1 MKNNHNKI
9 KVFLVDDDAVYLKLS
24 QIELLEQGDFDI
36 ETFATGE
43 LCLKNLAR
51 NPDLVVLDYDL
62 NGIDKNAMNGIQT
75 LDKIKRFNSDI
86 NVVMM
91 SSQPEIEVA
100 VNCMQHRAFDYI
112 VKDKTAY
119 MRLKNVIKNLLV
131 YKKVDKELN
140 WYVWIPDFKDFKS
153 GIWKKCESCNLF

>member
-24 QIELLEQGDFDI
+24 EIELLEQANFDI
-36 ETFATGE
+36 ETYATGE
-43 LCLKNLAR
+43 LCLKNLSR
-51 NPDLVVLDYDL
+51 NPDLIVLDYDL

-75 LDKIKRFNSDI
+75 LDKIKRYNSDI
-86 NVVMM
+86 NVVML
-91 SSQPEIEVA
+91 SSQHEIEIA

-119 MRLKNVIKNLLV
+119 IRLKNVINRIFN
-131 YKKVDKELN
+131 YKKIDKELN
-140 WYVWIPDFKDFKS
+140 WYV
-153 GIWKKCESCNLF
+153 

>member
-1 MKNNHNKI
+1 MKDNHNKI
-9 KVFLVDDDAVYLKLS
+9 KVFLVDDDAVFLKMS
-24 QIELLEQGDFDI
+24 EIELLEQADFDI

-43 LCLKNLAR
+43 LCLKNLSR
-51 NPDLVVLDYDL
+51 NPDLIVLDYDL

-86 NVVMM
+86 NVVML
-91 SSQPEIEVA
+91 SSQHEIEIA

-119 MRLKNVIKNLLV
+119 MRLKNVISNMFQ
-131 YKKVDKELN
+131 YKKMDKELV
-140 WYVWIPDFKDFKS
+140 WYV
-153 GIWKKCESCNLF
+153 

>member
-1 MKNNHNKI
+1 MKDNHNKI
-9 KVFLVDDDAVYLKLS
+9 KVFLVDDDAVFLKMS
-24 QIELLEQGDFDI
+24 EIELLEQADFDI
-36 ETFATGE
+36 ETYATGE
-43 LCLKNLAR
+43 LCLKNLSH
-51 NPDLVVLDYDL
+51 NPDLIVLDYDL

-119 MRLKNVIKNLLV
+119 MRLKSVIDRIFN
-131 YKKVDKELN
+131 YKKIDKELN
-140 WYVWIPDFKDFKS
+140 WY
-153 GIWKKCESCNLF
+153 L

>member
-1 MKNNHNKI
+1 MMENNHNKI

-24 QIELLEQGDFDI
+24 QIDLLDQGDFDV
-36 ETFATGE
+36 ETYATGE
-43 LCLKNLAR
+43 LCLKNLSR
-51 NPDLVVLDYDL
+51 NPDLIVLDYDL

-75 LDKIKRFNSDI
+75 LDKIKRYNSDI

-91 SSQPEIEVA
+91 SSQSEIDVA

-119 MRLKNVIKNLLV
+119 MRLKNVINRIYN
-131 YKKVDKELN
+131 YKSIDKQLN
-140 WYVWIPDFKDFKS
+140 WY
-153 GIWKKCESCNLF
+153 L

>member
-9 KVFLVDDDAVYLKLS
+9 KVFLVDDDAVFLKMS
-24 QIELLEQGDFDI
+24 QIELLGQGDFDV

-43 LCLKNLAR
+43 LCVSNLAR

-91 SSQPEIEVA
+91 SSQSEIEVA

-119 MRLKNVIKNLLV
+119 MRLKNVINRIFN
-131 YKKVDKELN
+131 YKTIDKELN
-140 WYVWIPDFKDFKS
+140 WY
-153 GIWKKCESCNLF
+153 L

>member
-24 QIELLEQGDFDI
+24 EIELLEQADFDI
-36 ETFATGE
+36 ETFPTGE
-43 LCLKNLAR
+43 LCLKNLSQ

-75 LDKIKRFNSDI
+75 LDKIKRYNSDI
-86 NVVMM
+86 NVVML
-91 SSQPEIEVA
+91 SSQHEIEVA

-112 VKDKTAY
+112 VKDATAY
-119 MRLKNVIKNLLV
+119 MRLKNVINRIFN
-131 YKKVDKELN
+131 YKKIDKELK
-140 WYVWIPDFKDFKS
+140 WYA
-153 GIWKKCESCNLF
+153 

>member
-1 MKNNHNKI
+1 MKNNHNKV

-43 LCLKNLAR
+43 ACLRHLSQ

-62 NGIDKNAMNGIQT
+62 NGIDKNAMNGLQT

-91 SSQPEIEVA
+91 SSQNEIDVA

-119 MRLKNVIKNLLV
+119 MRLKDVINRIFN
-131 YKKVDKELN
+131 YKTMEKELN
-140 WYVWIPDFKDFKS
+140 WYV
-153 GIWKKCESCNLF
+153 

>member
-9 KVFLVDDDAVYLKLS
+9 KVFLVDDDAVFLKMS
-24 QIELLEQGDFDI
+24 EIELLEQADFDV
-36 ETFATGE
+36 ETYATGE
-43 LCLKNLAR
+43 LCLKNLSR
-51 NPDLVVLDYDL
+51 NPDLIVLDYDL

-86 NVVMM
+86 NVIMM

-119 MRLKNVIKNLLV
+119 MRLKNVINRIYN
-131 YKKVDKELN
+131 YKSIDKELN
-140 WYVWIPDFKDFKS
+140 WY
-153 GIWKKCESCNLF
+153 L

>member
-1 MKNNHNKI
+1 LQETPFWRFYTEGSLFQKFITMKDNHNKI
-9 KVFLVDDDAVYLKLS
+9 KVFLVDDDAVFLKMS
-24 QIELLEQGDFDI
+24 EIELLEQADFDI

-43 LCLKNLAR
+43 LCLKNLSR
-51 NPDLVVLDYDL
+51 NPDLIVLDYDL

-91 SSQPEIEVA
+91 SSQHEIEIA

-119 MRLKNVIKNLLV
+119 MRLKNVISNMFQ
-131 YKKVDKELN
+131 YKKMDKELV
-140 WYVWIPDFKDFKS
+140 WYV
-153 GIWKKCESCNLF
+153 

>member
-1 MKNNHNKI
+1 MKDNHNKI
-9 KVFLVDDDAVYLKLS
+9 KVFLVDDDAVFLKMS
-24 QIELLEQGDFDI
+24 EIELLEQADFDI

-43 LCLKNLAR
+43 LCLKNLSR
-51 NPDLVVLDYDL
+51 NPDLIVLDYDL

-91 SSQPEIEVA
+91 SSQHEIEVA
-100 VNCMQHRAFDYI
+100 VSCMQHRAFDYI

-119 MRLKNVIKNLLV
+119 MRLKSVIDRIFN
-131 YKKVDKELN
+131 YKKIDKELN
-140 WYVWIPDFKDFKS
+140 WY
-153 GIWKKCESCNLF
+153 L

>member
-1 MKNNHNKI
+1 MMENNHNKI

-24 QIELLEQGDFDI
+24 QIDLLDQGDFDV
-36 ETFATGE
+36 ETYATGE
-43 LCLKNLAR
+43 LCLKNLSR
-51 NPDLVVLDYDL
+51 NPDLIVLDYDL

-91 SSQPEIEVA
+91 SSQSEIDVA

-119 MRLKNVIKNLLV
+119 MRLKNVINRIYN
-131 YKKVDKELN
+131 YKSIDKQLN
-140 WYVWIPDFKDFKS
+140 WY
-153 GIWKKCESCNLF
+153 L

>member
-24 QIELLEQGDFDI
+24 QIDLLDQGDFDV
-36 ETFATGE
+36 ETYATGE
-43 LCLKNLAR
+43 LCLKNLSH
-51 NPDLVVLDYDL
+51 NPDLIVLDYDL
-62 NGIDKNAMNGIQT
+62 NGIDKTAMNGIQT
-75 LDKIKRFNSDI
+75 LDKIKRYNSDI

-91 SSQPEIEVA
+91 SSQSEIDVA

-119 MRLKNVIKNLLV
+119 MRLKNVINRIYN
-131 YKKVDKELN
+131 YKAIDKELN
-140 WYVWIPDFKDFKS
+140 WY
-153 GIWKKCESCNLF
+153 L

>member
-1 MKNNHNKI
+1 MKNNHNKV

-24 QIELLEQGDFDI
+24 QIELLGQGDFDI

-43 LCLKNLAR
+43 ACLRNLSQ

-62 NGIDKNAMNGIQT
+62 NGIDKNAMNGLQT
-75 LDKIKRFNSDI
+75 LEKIKRFNSDI

-91 SSQPEIEVA
+91 SSQNEIEVA

-119 MRLKNVIKNLLV
+119 MRLKDVINRIFN
-131 YKKVDKELN
+131 YKTMEKKLE
-140 WYVWIPDFKDFKS
+140 WY
-153 GIWKKCESCNLF
+153 G